1 MASASRNIVAELNKG
16 EKLNGENYEI
26 WAMKIQYVLEEQEV
40 LTVLDH
46 ILTEPEKGTTD
57 KHISDSAAYE
67 SWKKKNSIA
76 RITLLSSMENDVM
89 REFRKYDLAKEMWI
103 ALKQKFGG
111 TSVTKLRQLTIRF
124 DTYKKRPNHSMRQHL
139 REMSNMISELK
150 DAGHV
155 LTDEQQLQAVI
166 RSLPHTWEHMKVNL
180 THNESI
186 KTLNDAARH
195 LELEEDRIEA
205 SKSQETETAVHLA
218 GSSSHGGQGQKRKS
232 NFG

>member
-1 MASASRNIVAELNKG
+1 
-16 EKLNGENYEI
+16 
-26 WAMKIQYVLEEQEV
+26 
-40 LTVLDH
+40 
-46 ILTEPEKGTTD
+46 
-57 KHISDSAAYE
+57 
-67 SWKKKNSIA
+67 
-76 RITLLSSMENDVM
+76 
-89 REFRKYDLAKEMWI
+89 
-103 ALKQKFGG
+103 
-111 TSVTKLRQLTIRF
+111 
-124 DTYKKRPNHSMRQHL
+124 
-139 REMSNMISELK
+139 MISELK

-166 RSLPHTWEHMKVNL
+166 RSLSHTWEHMKVNL

-232 NFG
+232 NFGRKGKQEKNIRGRIVARERLLIIVIGSIIKSRSSVSIVAKRVTMLVNAKSPASYKLQKNFHIFHMFPVLFL